1 MANRYFTMGND
12 SLSLLPRAIKSNDRV
27 RATHDDKK
35 DFVTD
40 ETVIPKRIFANNIF
54 RDKLR
59 YLQEVK
65 NFTNERDRLVGYVQ
79 SKGPAFRSSFIERII
94 NKLDRKIRAADEDL
108 DSVLK

>member
-1 MANRYFTMGND
+1 MSNRYFTMGND

-40 ETVIPKRIFANNIF
+40 ETVIPKRIFANNFF
-54 RDKLR
+54 RSKLR

-65 NFTNERDRLVGYVQ
+65 NFTNERDRLVGYIE
-79 SKGPAFRSSFIERII
+79 SKGPASRSQFVEKHI
-94 NKLDRKIRAADEDL
+94 
-108 DSVLK
+108 